1 MEELIVSIVTSVLIG
16 GYVAANGHVDD
27 GFGRCRTTT
36 SDPKL
41 HQSCWRE
48 TFFHDAFRVVVWPF
62 PVLLVV
68 PCEDVE
74 NWLTDG

>member
-1 MEELIVSIVTSVLIG
+1 VSDYYFGPQTTPIVLEGDV
-16 GYVAANGHVDD
+16 
-27 GFGRCRTTT
+27 
-36 SDPKL
+36 
-41 HQSCWRE
+41 
-48 TFFHDAFRVVVWPF
+48 FHDAFRVVVWPF